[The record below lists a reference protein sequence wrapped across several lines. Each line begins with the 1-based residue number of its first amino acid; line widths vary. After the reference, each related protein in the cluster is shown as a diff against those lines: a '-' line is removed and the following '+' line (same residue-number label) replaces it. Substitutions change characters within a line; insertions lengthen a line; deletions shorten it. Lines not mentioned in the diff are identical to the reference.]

1 MGKTTTEREVRNYLK
16 SIKNLVDKRDKK
28 LTQIDE
34 LRSVATNCVAPTDK
48 EPVQSSGS
56 GDKLS
61 NIVGRMVDLLNEIDE
76 LDEMLMDRR
85 SFVTRAVDKLSDDR
99 HSQYI
104 KLRYLDRKGFYETV
118 MIMDLADSTAR
129 RIEKKSVSE
138 ITRLINTS
146 ELNI

>member
-1 MGKTTTEREVRNYLK
+1 MGKTTTEREVKNYLK

-56 GDKLS
+56 GDKLA

-99 HSQYI
+99 HCQYI

-129 RIEKKSVSE
+129 RIEKKSISE